1 MFKKV
6 LIGLAAVFL
15 LVIGQSAD
23 AATIQEVGISKEKVA
38 QMDAKANSIV
48 KDYVAK
54 NKLRSLPLTPGVVK
68 DVEDGLYQI
77 RFKDAPFYLSL
88 YKGVSKNGNTL
99 YSWSHSYGATF
110 MFYIKNVG
118 NGEVMIFD
126 TLNFRAVE
134 IQNSRTANGSKLQLW
149 DANANYPTMRW
160 TIQEAPISHTAEV
173 DSVRIVNVNS
183 NLAIDAMGS
192 RVIKGNTFHSWGK
205 LNISSQKY
213 LLEKITL

>member
-6 LIGLAAVFL
+6 LIGLAAVCIFA
-15 LVIGQSAD
+15 IGQQVEAASIAD
-23 AATIQEVGISKEKVA
+23 AGISKEKVM
-38 QMDAKANSIV
+38 QMDAKANNIV

-54 NKLRSLPLTPGVVK
+54 NKLRSLPNTPGVVK

-77 RFKDAPFYLSL
+77 RFKDAPFYLTL
-88 YKGVSKNGNTL
+88 YRGLSKNGNTL
-99 YSWSHSYGATF
+99 FSWSHAYGATF

-134 IQNSRTANGSKLQLW
+134 IQNSYAFNGSRVQLW
-149 DANANYPTMRW
+149 DANPNYPTMRW
-160 TIQEAPISHTAEV
+160 TVQEAPISHTAEV
-173 DSVRIVNVNS
+173 DSVQIVNVNS
-183 NLAIDAMGS
+183 NLSIDAMGS
-192 RVIKGNTFHSWGK
+192 RQIRGNTFHAWSK

-213 LLEKITL
+213 ILEKITL